1 MGSHFPASWHQSGW
15 GRKYSGW
22 SYFKSVSHLSPVA
35 SQARERPR
43 PSVSSTLSNSPT
55 LPVELPMATTG
66 PVTPRQSAAR
76 SEEQPQEPA
85 LHPSESAVSSPSLV
99 AAVAAPTTPTL

>member
-1 MGSHFPASWHQSGW
+1 
-15 GRKYSGW
+15 
-22 SYFKSVSHLSPVA
+22 
-35 SQARERPR
+35 
-43 PSVSSTLSNSPT
+43 
-55 LPVELPMATTG
+55 MATTG